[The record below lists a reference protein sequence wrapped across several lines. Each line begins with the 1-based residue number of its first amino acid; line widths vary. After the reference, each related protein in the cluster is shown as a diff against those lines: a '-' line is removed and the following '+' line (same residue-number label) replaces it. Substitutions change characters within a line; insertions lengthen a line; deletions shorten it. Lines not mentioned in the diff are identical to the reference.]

1 MQNSTTFGQ
10 IFISY
15 FAKLQNFRQNFNFM
29 SCKILWNSRKSLRNS
44 RKILR
49 NYENEGKIVYS
60 YLTYFHAQTTRQNG
74 PQKRNTTYELL
85 FKLLKISHNTPTKH
99 SHPTL
104 SNNTLKQHSHTTL
117 THSVVEPAGAGL
129 FCRSRSWWKS
139 FGSWLLLCG
148 LGVLWWQ
155 SSANSYKI

>member
-104 SNNTLKQHSHTTL
+104 SNNTLKQHSQTTL
-117 THSVVEPAGAGL
+117 SNNTHTQHSHTVLWSRLEPDFFAGAGAGE
-129 FCRSRSWWKS
+129 KA
-139 FGSWLLLCG
+139 
-148 LGVLWWQ
+148 
-155 SSANSYKI
+155 SAPGCCSVA